1 MMTTITNSIMML
13 SLATAYGKNGLPFA
27 FSSAYSRRY
36 SSFSR
41 WFISDLFLAELLVD
55 VGPLPR
61 RRGRAELGDEVEVGT
76 DEPPDQPGHEQ
87 HVDRVEPRQ
96 GGCAEVGTT
105 P

>member
-1 MMTTITNSIMML
+1 MMTTITNSILML

-41 WFISDLFLAELLVD
+41 WFMSDLLLAELLVD
-55 VGPLPR
+55 VRAHPR
-61 RRGRAELGDEVEVGT
+61 RRGRAELGDQVQVRA
-76 DEPPDQPGHEQ
+76 DQRRDQPGHEQ

-96 GGCAEVGTT
+96 RGCAEVG
-105 P
+105 